1 MNIDIASCENKFY
14 NKDKLREM
22 SILEKFGAIL
32 KAEYLEDISNV
43 LRSMR
48 NMSKNEKEKFLKQ
61 VVDMSKDKDIQNA
74 IRLEDNIEYRFKLVE
89 EDALERGISQ
99 GITQGIEEKTIDIIK
114 EMLKNNATLEF
125 ISTVTGKSIQEIK
138 EIENS
143 IKE

>member
-1 MNIDIASCENKFY
+1 
-14 NKDKLREM
+14 
-22 SILEKFGAIL
+22 
-32 KAEYLEDISNV
+32 
-43 LRSMR
+43 
-48 NMSKNEKEKFLKQ
+48 MSKNEKDKFLKQ
-61 VVDMSKDKDIQNA
+61 VVDMSKDKDVQDA

-89 EDALERGISQ
+89 EDALERGI
-99 GITQGIEEKTIDIIK
+99 TQGIEQNTIDIIK